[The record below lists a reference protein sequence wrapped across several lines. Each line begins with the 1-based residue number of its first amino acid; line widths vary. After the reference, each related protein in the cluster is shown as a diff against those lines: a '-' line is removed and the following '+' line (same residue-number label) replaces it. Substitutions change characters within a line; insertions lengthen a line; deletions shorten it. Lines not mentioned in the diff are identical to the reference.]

1 MAIFPSSGKTS
12 KTSKKTTPRGSNILF
27 NKHQSSQQHPE
38 LLQQHP
44 RQGQEEQEK
53 QQQQPQRLHNQQQL
67 QQHQQQQRTPPQSS
81 FSPVSL
87 APEKTSDNSPP
98 LTRISMDGS
107 KMSSTE
113 RGYEEKGCLLDQ
125 KPESMVAE
133 TLRMRGELEFTRL
146 LRVDGRFEGDLITD
160 KGSLV
165 VGPKGEVIGDLKN
178 MTEVYVEGIVRGNV
192 SAHDV
197 KIKNRGMLYGD
208 IQCVCLT
215 LDPTATVKG
224 VADTATLKERALS
237 EGNPAR
243 ASACPTEVS
252 TLSASPAR
260 KNDAPEAAAA
270 TAEETSSTMRRGR
283 ALEKTVPAH
292 PPSS

>member
-1 MAIFPSSGKTS
+1 MPICPYTKHPTRRSSGSKYFIFNRCCRWQRRPRVSSEEWIGELDIADSCNSSDTRGTGGTRSQLKEPMAIFPSSGKTS

-53 QQQQPQRLHNQQQL
+53 QQQQQPQRLHNQQQL

-125 KPESMVAE
+125 V
-133 TLRMRGELEFTRL
+133 
-146 LRVDGRFEGDLITD
+146 RF
-160 KGSLV
+160 V
-165 VGPKGEVIGDLKN
+165 
-178 MTEVYVEGIVRGNV
+178 
-192 SAHDV
+192 
-197 KIKNRGMLYGD
+197 
-208 IQCVCLT
+208 
-215 LDPTATVKG
+215 
-224 VADTATLKERALS
+224 
-237 EGNPAR
+237 
-243 ASACPTEVS
+243 
-252 TLSASPAR
+252 
-260 KNDAPEAAAA
+260 
-270 TAEETSSTMRRGR
+270 
-283 ALEKTVPAH
+283 
-292 PPSS
+292 